1 MTIPYTLVLLLL
13 LVIVLFLITGLS
25 MKKEHRISRNIFI
38 KAPLDQ
44 VWNAV
49 TDVVRQIEWRT
60 DLQKIELKESTDGCM
75 VWAEISKTGSV
86 STQRVLNSQENK
98 LFETE
103 TLPTSIYSGHSIT
116 EFSPSQAGTTLR
128 ITESL
133 RVENP
138 LKRPFARTI
147 KKLELSANQ
156 YQEDLKHYLEVS
168 PSHSNRGDIK

>member
-1 MTIPYTLVLLLL
+1 MTISYTLVLLLL
-13 LVIVLFLITGLS
+13 LAIVLFLIIGIS
-25 MKKEHRISRNIFI
+25 MKKEHRISRNVFI

-49 TDVVRQIEWRT
+49 TDIVRQIEWRT

-75 VWAEISKTGSV
+75 VWAEISKSGSV
-86 STQRVLNSQENK
+86 STQRVLNAQENK

-103 TLPTSIYSGHSIT
+103 ILPTSIYSGYSIT

-133 RVENP
+133 CVENP
-138 LKRPFARTI
+138 LKRPFARI
-147 KKLELSANQ
+147 VKKLELRANQ
-156 YQEDLKHYLEVS
+156 YQKDLKHYLEV
-168 PSHSNRGDIK
+168 PQPHSNNDQSK